1 MEVITMSTIIRW
13 NPLREMAELQTAM
26 NRLFDDNWR
35 TVWPVVDTSST
46 LPLDVYEADNG
57 YTVIAAL
64 PGVAMDNINIT
75 LHQNVLTLNAEIPQ
89 YELQEGQQALMV
101 ERPAGKLTRSI
112 TLPRPIN
119 ADQVEAIHEKGV
131 LTLTLPLSQEA
142 QPKRITV
149 QSNGHLLQSN
159 N

>member
-1 MEVITMSTIIRW
+1 MSTLIRW

-35 TVWPVVDTSST
+35 AAWPVVDTSSM

-64 PGVAMDNINIT
+64 PGVEQNNINIT
-75 LHQNVLTLNAEIPQ
+75 LHQNVLTLSAEIPQ
-89 YELQEGQQALMV
+89 YELQEGQRALIV

-119 ADQVEAIHEKGV
+119 ADQVEAIHENGV
-131 LTLTLPLSQEA
+131 LTLTLPFSLEA
-142 QPKRITV
+142 QPKRINV
-149 QSNGHLLQSN
+149 QSNGHLLQQSN